1 MRRIGYAFCAAVLLA
16 TTSVY
21 AQQEIG
27 ARATPLQPARKVSR
41 IYVGPVAGYNK
52 SLHSS
57 EFRSIADDAQ
67 CPTFE
72 SGTDNGYFFGGSF
85 EYLLGNPRESKSSII
100 ARVLFNSIP
109 GSYSQPGDKLPSLDA
124 NGDVVFSEVE
134 HTANIGYKT
143 LDFEVVYK
151 LNLFNSNFGIVV
163 GPTFGL
169 VMDASRTQRLVIV
182 QPSNASFADAANN
195 LDAMFDADTKLF
207 ENYGTVRVVGHQE
220 WNPSTATPPTGVKPV
235 SSLRDPNG
243 DGNTDDAW
251 SGTRLGVKAGAQYEI
266 VVGKVLV
273 VPCMYYNFGLS
284 KVSSDDNLRINALQL
299 GVDIRFAL

>member
-1 MRRIGYAFCAAVLLA
+1 MRRIGYAFCAALLLA
-16 TTSVY
+16 SSTLY

-27 ARATPLQPARKVSR
+27 ARATPLQPAKKAPR
-41 IYVGPVAGYNK
+41 IYVGPVAGYNR

-57 EFRSIADDAQ
+57 SFRSIADDAL

-85 EYLLGNPRESKSSII
+85 EYLLGNPRDSKSSII
-100 ARVLFNSIP
+100 ARVLYNSIP
-109 GSYSQPGDKLPSLDA
+109 GTYTQPGDKLPSLDP
-124 NGDVVFSEVE
+124 NGDVIFSEVQ
-134 HTANIGYKT
+134 HTAQITYKT
-143 LDFEVVYK
+143 LDFEVIYK

-169 VMDASRTQRLVIV
+169 VMDASRTQRLRIIE
-182 QPSNASFADAANN
+182 PSNAIFSDAAGN
-195 LDAMFDADTKLF
+195 LDAMFDANTKLF
-207 ENYGTVRVVGHQE
+207 ESYGQVRVVAHQE
-220 WNPSTATPPTGVKPV
+220 WNPPAPVAGVKAV
-235 SSLRDPNG
+235 ESLRDAN
-243 DGNTDDAW
+243 W

-273 VPCMYYNFGLS
+273 VPCMYYNFAITE
-284 KVSSDDNLRINALQL
+284 VSTNDNLRINALQL